1 MDIKYLPRMP
11 DEKERRYLFVA
22 IDRATRWVFMH
33 IYADQ
38 SEQSSVDF
46 LNRLERAAPMK
57 IVKLL
62 TDNGS
67 QFTDRFTSKKREPT
81 GCHDFDV
88 RCTTLNIEHRLCPPR
103 HPQTNGMVE
112 RFNGRISEVVNQ
124 TRFAS
129 AAELETTLKRYVNT
143 YNQQIPQRALNHL
156 SPIQALKEWQKKK
169 PELFKKRIYNQ
180 AGLDIYSTHQTELYT
195 GSKNLG
201 IAYGAI
207 IENVTGGPSSD
218 TVYDN
223 KVDNVIN
230 CHLGNGASVCAIR
243 NGESVD
249 TSMGLTPLEGLAMGT
264 RSGDIDPA
272 VVFFMHDQLGYSVD
286 EINQVLTRESGLLG
300 MTEASSDCRY
310 VTTNYAT
317 DAGAKRAL
325 DVFTYRVAKYVGAY
339 AAAMDGRL
347 DALVF
352 TGGIGENA
360 AMVRE
365 MVLARLA
372 LFGFKVDKEANNAA
386 VLGGEGPITAE
397 GSRLALVMPTNEELV
412 IARDALSLVG

>member
-1 MDIKYLPRMP
+1 MSKLVLVLNCGSSSLKFAVIDATTGDDLLSGLAECFNLDDARIKWKLNGEKGSADLGAGAAHQEALDFIVHKILP
-11 DEKERRYLFVA
+11 
-22 IDRATRWVFMH
+22 
-33 IYADQ
+33 
-38 SEQSSVDF
+38 
-46 LNRLERAAPMK
+46 LN
-57 IVKLL
+57 
-62 TDNGS
+62 
-67 QFTDRFTSKKREPT
+67 
-81 GCHDFDV
+81 
-88 RCTTLNIEHRLCPPR
+88 
-103 HPQTNGMVE
+103 
-112 RFNGRISEVVNQ
+112 
-124 TRFAS
+124 
-129 AAELETTLKRYVNT
+129 
-143 YNQQIPQRALNHL
+143 
-156 SPIQALKEWQKKK
+156 
-169 PELFKKRIYNQ
+169 PEL
-180 AGLDIYSTHQTELYT
+180 
-195 GSKNLG
+195 SKNLIAIGHRVVHGGEQFTSSVRICNDVIAG
-201 IAYGAI
+201 IEAAIPYAPLHNPAHLIGIRAALKVFPELAEKNVAVFDTAFHQTMPEEAFLYALPYKLYKENGIRRYGAHGTSHYYI
-207 IENVTGGPSSD
+207 SLEAAKQL
-218 TVYDN
+218 N
-223 KVDNVIN
+223 KPVEELNIIN
-230 CHLGNGASVCAIR
+230 CHLGNGASVCAIK

-286 EINQVLTRESGLLG
+286 EINHVLTRESGLLG
-300 MTEASSDCRY
+300 MTEVSSDCRY

>member
-1 MDIKYLPRMP
+1 MSKLVLVLNCGSSSLKFAVIDATTGDDLMSGLAECFNLDDARIKWKLNGEKGNADLGAGAAHQEALDFIVHKILP
-11 DEKERRYLFVA
+11 
-22 IDRATRWVFMH
+22 
-33 IYADQ
+33 
-38 SEQSSVDF
+38 
-46 LNRLERAAPMK
+46 LN
-57 IVKLL
+57 
-62 TDNGS
+62 
-67 QFTDRFTSKKREPT
+67 
-81 GCHDFDV
+81 
-88 RCTTLNIEHRLCPPR
+88 
-103 HPQTNGMVE
+103 
-112 RFNGRISEVVNQ
+112 
-124 TRFAS
+124 
-129 AAELETTLKRYVNT
+129 
-143 YNQQIPQRALNHL
+143 
-156 SPIQALKEWQKKK
+156 
-169 PELFKKRIYNQ
+169 PEL
-180 AGLDIYSTHQTELYT
+180 
-195 GSKNLG
+195 SKNLIAIGHRVVHGGEQFTSSVRICNDVIAG
-201 IAYGAI
+201 IEAAIPYAPLHNPAHLIGIRAALKVFPELAEKNVAVFDTAFHQTMPEEAFLYALPYKLYKENGIRRYGAHGTSHYYI
-207 IENVTGGPSSD
+207 SLEAAKQL
-218 TVYDN
+218 N
-223 KVDNVIN
+223 KPVEELNIIN
-230 CHLGNGASVCAIR
+230 CHLGNGASVCAIK

-386 VLGGEGPITAE
+386 VLGGEGPITVE

>member
-1 MDIKYLPRMP
+1 MFPALAEKNVAVFDTAFHQTLPQEAYLYALPYKLY
-11 DEKERRYLFVA
+11 KENGIRRYGAHGTSHRFIAEETAKALGKPL
-22 IDRATRWVFMH
+22 
-33 IYADQ
+33 
-38 SEQSSVDF
+38 SE
-46 LNRLERAAPMK
+46 
-57 IVKLL
+57 
-62 TDNGS
+62 
-67 QFTDRFTSKKREPT
+67 
-81 GCHDFDV
+81 
-88 RCTTLNIEHRLCPPR
+88 LNI
-103 HPQTNGMVE
+103 
-112 RFNGRISEVVNQ
+112 
-124 TRFAS
+124 
-129 AAELETTLKRYVNT
+129 
-143 YNQQIPQRALNHL
+143 
-156 SPIQALKEWQKKK
+156 
-169 PELFKKRIYNQ
+169 
-180 AGLDIYSTHQTELYT
+180 
-195 GSKNLG
+195 
-201 IAYGAI
+201 
-207 IENVTGGPSSD
+207 
-218 TVYDN
+218 
-223 KVDNVIN
+223 IN

-243 NGESVD
+243 GGESVD

-272 VVFFMHDQLGYSVD
+272 VVFFMHDQLGYSV
-286 EINQVLTRESGLLG
+286 EQINHTLTRESGLLG

-372 LFGFKVDKEANNAA
+372 LFGFKIDKEANNAA

>member
-1 MDIKYLPRMP
+1 VIDANSGDDLLSGLAECFNLPDARIKWKLNGEKGNADLGAGAAHQEALDFIVHKILPLNPELAANLIAIGHRVVHGGEKFTSSVVITDEVVKGIEDCATLAPLHNPAHLIGIRAALKVFPHLADKNVAVFDTAFHQTMPQEAYLYALPYKLY
-11 DEKERRYLFVA
+11 KEHGIRRYG
-22 IDRATRWVFMH
+22 MH
-33 IYADQ
+33 GTSHYYISLEAAKILNKPV
-38 SEQSSVDF
+38 SE
-46 LNRLERAAPMK
+46 
-57 IVKLL
+57 
-62 TDNGS
+62 
-67 QFTDRFTSKKREPT
+67 
-81 GCHDFDV
+81 
-88 RCTTLNIEHRLCPPR
+88 LNI
-103 HPQTNGMVE
+103 
-112 RFNGRISEVVNQ
+112 
-124 TRFAS
+124 
-129 AAELETTLKRYVNT
+129 
-143 YNQQIPQRALNHL
+143 
-156 SPIQALKEWQKKK
+156 
-169 PELFKKRIYNQ
+169 
-180 AGLDIYSTHQTELYT
+180 
-195 GSKNLG
+195 
-201 IAYGAI
+201 
-207 IENVTGGPSSD
+207 
-218 TVYDN
+218 
-223 KVDNVIN
+223 IN
-230 CHLGNGASVCAIR
+230 CHLGNGASVCAIK

-286 EINQVLTRESGLLG
+286 EINHVLTRESGLLG
-300 MTEASSDCRY
+300 MTEVSSDCRY

-372 LFGFKVDKEANNAA
+372 LFGFKVDTEANNAA